1 MTTPRRSIPLSNRRG
16 GALVPAHYFQQ
27 GRALSLAP
35 IKHVLG
41 RLAAEGGVHDGLD
54 GVHAVL
60 GLVEDLGGLGLEH
73 LVLHFHLGDAEALG
87 DVSTD
92 GGVGVVEGR
101 QAVQE
106 YGRGLA
112 MAMTSLV
119 TRNFSRCLMRSAHTS
134 SGSPMDTHTSV

>member
-60 GLVEDLGGLGLEH
+60 GLVEDLRLLRLEH
-73 LVLHFHLGDAEALG
+73 VVFHFHLRHAEALR
-87 DVSTD
+87 DVGAG

-106 YGRGLA
+106 DGRRGW
-112 MAMTSLV
+112 
-119 TRNFSRCLMRSAHTS
+119 
-134 SGSPMDTHTSV
+134 PWP